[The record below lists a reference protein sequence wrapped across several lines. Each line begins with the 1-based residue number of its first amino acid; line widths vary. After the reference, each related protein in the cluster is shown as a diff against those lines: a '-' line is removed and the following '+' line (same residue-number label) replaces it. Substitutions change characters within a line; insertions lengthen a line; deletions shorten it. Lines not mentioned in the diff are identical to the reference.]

1 MPTPLSQ
8 VGTHQTGG
16 KMNANRKP
24 DNTRHIGRRNRS
36 IIRDRIAKR
45 DYALALK
52 GA

>member
-1 MPTPLSQ
+1 
-8 VGTHQTGG
+8 
-16 KMNANRKP
+16 MNPSRKP

-45 DYALALK
+45 EYALALK

>member
-1 MPTPLSQ
+1 MRNT
-8 VGTHQTGG
+8 
-16 KMNANRKP
+16 RKP
-24 DNTRHIGRRNRS
+24 DNTDHIGRRNRS